1 MTSSLKLNLNFEF
14 AADSEAYEAGLRG
27 EGSRAAHLALS
38 LPAEAVEPLVLAKAQ
53 LSISLSPSGVLTIHP
68 DGVSDEILRL
78 LMDAK
83 ALPTMPLSEVI
94 RRTLNPELLAPDED
108 AVEDLAKL
116 RQELETALQLTNE
129 ALANIHS

>member
-14 AADSEAYEAGLRG
+14 AADSEVYKASFQGDESKV
-27 EGSRAAHLALS
+27 EHLALS
-38 LPAEAVEPLVLAKAQ
+38 LPVEAVDPLVLTKAQ
-53 LSISLSPSGVLTIHP
+53 LSISISTSGVLTIHP
-68 DGVSDEILRL
+68 EGVSDEILRL
-78 LMDAK
+78 LMDAN
-83 ALPTMPLSEVI
+83 ALPTMPLSEAI